1 MPRGGPRCGSGRPGY
16 RLKSED
22 SRSIDIRRWNKA
34 GLLRQGRA
42 FVWEWDVD
50 GEPSGS
56 VGVVRTEAGI
66 SLNYKVGDDQR
77 VLITS
82 TPCHFGGVRTWFRCP
97 ACFSRAAVLYLRG
110 GRFACRRCQSIS
122 YRSQSGSATDRISN
136 TLLKLEARLEAG
148 KPKWQRWATYRR
160 LCSRFEAASEAFDA
174 RFMGGKRGAVSNDL
188 CPADTGKQTGGQF
201 RSSLSWCPLSCR
213 SSSGR

>member
-1 MPRGGPRCGSGRPGY
+1 MGTGGSRNGSGRPGY

-66 SLNYKVGDDQR
+66 SLNYKVGNDQR

-97 ACFSRAAVLYLRG
+97 GCFSRAAVLYLRG

-136 TLLKLEARLEAG
+136 RLLQLEAQLEAG

-160 LCSRFEAASEAFDA
+160 LCSRLEAASEAFDA
-174 RFMGGKRGAVSNDL
+174 RLMGG
-188 CPADTGKQTGGQF
+188 
-201 RSSLSWCPLSCR
+201 
-213 SSSGR
+213 